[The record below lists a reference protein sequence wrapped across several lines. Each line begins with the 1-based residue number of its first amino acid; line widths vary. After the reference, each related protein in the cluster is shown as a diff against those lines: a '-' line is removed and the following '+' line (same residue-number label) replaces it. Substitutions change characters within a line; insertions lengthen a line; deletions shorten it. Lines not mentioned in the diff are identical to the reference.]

1 MCALFYYRRHLSQ
14 SLKTPLYP
22 PLCLMDTNMFL
33 YEKRKQGESN
43 KKPQDAVTQCWLFI
57 AQRWAQE
64 RVVLCQDDSRSSD
77 HALEESVHKKC
88 GHQEALFEKLYSMS
102 TFSTCTVKRLTRE
115 STARQSKFTEME
127 LRRPSCGWY
136 LKLVISIFKK
146 WIDLYIIV
154 ELLLFVY
161 DLGIVINSTNLWV
174 MYFSLDINGQ

>member
-1 MCALFYYRRHLSQ
+1 MLLPRCTFLMCALFYYRRHLSQ

-33 YEKRKQGESN
+33 YEKRKRGESN
-43 KKPQDAVTQCWLFI
+43 KKPQDAVTQCWVFI

-88 GHQEALFEKLYSMS
+88 GHQEALFEKLYSVS

-154 ELLLFVY
+154 
-161 DLGIVINSTNLWV
+161 
-174 MYFSLDINGQ
+174 

>member
-1 MCALFYYRRHLSQ
+1 MLLPRCTFLMCALFYYRRHLSQ

-77 HALEESVHKKC
+77 HALEESVHKKMWSSGGPVWETIFC
-88 GHQEALFEKLYSMS
+88 VHLLHMYCKETDPGKHCASKQVYRDGTEEAKLWLVPE
-102 TFSTCTVKRLTRE
+102 TCHK
-115 STARQSKFTEME
+115 
-127 LRRPSCGWY
+127 
-136 LKLVISIFKK
+136 
-146 WIDLYIIV
+146 
-154 ELLLFVY
+154 
-161 DLGIVINSTNLWV
+161 
-174 MYFSLDINGQ
+174 YF